1 MIFFQKCKILRLTYD
16 FKSQTVITTK
26 KKNCAFS
33 DVFTVT
39 KFLPHH

>member
-26 KKNCAFS
+26 KKIVHLVMC
-33 DVFTVT
+33 
-39 KFLPHH
+39 LQ